1 MILAYY
7 HKLWC
12 RWHIW
17 RQQQHQEQ
25 FQRHYD
31 SLCKRPEW
39 TGQPGW
45 WN

>member
-1 MILAYY
+1 MIKAVY

-17 RQQQHQEQ
+17 RMKTHQQE

-31 SLCKRPEW
+31 LLCEQPEW
-39 TGQPGW
+39 SGKPGW